1 MKRLCLLFIVIAF
14 QFSAKSQGS
23 VQFTDKEFI
32 FSSSRDKDIDS
43 ILLEQEG
50 YKKLSAEEKEVIY
63 WINYVRKYPKK
74 FNTEILTPFLKQFPE
89 VKSSYT
95 QSLSHELSSASS
107 LPILLPLQK
116 LNAVALK
123 HAKDLGSSG
132 SGISHYS
139 SSGASFQQRMND
151 AGLTSCVAE
160 NVYEGKQDPLQS
172 VIFLLI
178 DNGVKNLGHRK
189 NLLSDANKYIG
200 ISFYPVK
207 NKRSYYFLVQNFL
220 CE

>member
-23 VQFTDKEFI
+23 ARFTDKEFI
-32 FSSSRDKDIDS
+32 FSSPRDKSIDS
-43 ILLEQEG
+43 ILQEQEG
-50 YKKLSAEEKEVIY
+50 YKNLTAEEKEVIY
-63 WINYVRKYPKK
+63 WINYVRKHPKK
-74 FNTEILTPFLKQFPE
+74 FNTEILALFLKQFQE
-89 VKSSYT
+89 VKGSYA
-95 QSLSHELSSASS
+95 QSLSSELSSAPS

-116 LNAVALK
+116 LNTVASK
-123 HAKDLGSSG
+123 HARDLGSSG

-139 SSGASFQQRMND
+139 SSGASFQQRMKE

-160 NVYEGKQDPLQS
+160 NVYEGKQEPLQS

-189 NLLSDANKYIG
+189 NLLAASNKYIG
-200 ISFYPVK
+200 ISFYPIK
-207 NKRSYYFLVQNFL
+207 NKRPYYFLVQNFL